1 MNAKNTHAPGKSPA
15 EAHEESQKLA
25 KSSLRATGGVVV
37 SRASGVVRTLVVNSY
52 FGVTTSLDAFNAAF
66 RFPNSLRDLFADG
79 ALSAAFIKVFV
90 DARAKGIEEE
100 RRLISIVCGFFIVL
114 TGLISIL
121 CAVFSLPFMTLISSE
136 KFRLSEGLTLSADVF
151 KLLAFYLPLT
161 MLNAVA
167 IGVLGVLGHT
177 FRAMNSS
184 LFLSVGMI
192 GGSLILAPIFSY
204 FHMNG
209 IFGLAIGSLLGVAF
223 QLIYQLKPLR
233 QWNLLV
239 MPNFNVKEWISYAP
253 LKEVLVLMGPRALGQ
268 GALTLALLINTMFAI
283 QAGTGALTYIV
294 TAMLIIQVPI
304 GLFGVATGFAAQPAL
319 TKAIFERKVSTFSR
333 LLVDSLHTV
342 MWLSLLTTAAFN
354 LFILPFYQVLFE
366 HGKVS
371 YHDTMETAFTVCAY
385 SMGIL
390 FSAGSKVLVNAYY
403 ALGNTRQIVFNAC
416 VYLALS
422 AALSAY
428 LAPRYGTI
436 GLGISYG
443 VCTALDFL
451 LNFIFL
457 KLVLRKK
464 MPGHSPY
471 EAGQKSF
478 YGRVALFALCACV
491 LPFLGLLL
499 IKQFWIPFPIY
510 FHTFVTFPISLGILV
525 VGGGIFVVLSAI
537 LLRYFGPENLRK
549 MIRRR

>member
-1 MNAKNTHAPGKSPA
+1 MNAKNTQAEDKSPA

-25 KSSLRATGGVVV
+25 SSGLRATAGVVV

-90 DARAKGIEEE
+90 DARAKGVEEE
-100 RRLISIVCGFFIVL
+100 RRLIAIVCGFFIVV
-114 TGLISIL
+114 TGLISVL
-121 CAVFSLPFMTLISSE
+121 CAVFALPFMSLITSE
-136 KFRLSEGLTLSADVF
+136 KFRLTEGLTLSADVF
-151 KLLAFYLPLT
+151 RLLAFYLPLT

-167 IGVLGVLGHT
+167 VGVLGVLGHT

-184 LFLSVGMI
+184 VFLSVGMI
-192 GGSLILAPIFSY
+192 AGSLILAPIFNY

-209 IFGLAIGSLLGVAF
+209 IFGLALGSLLGVTF
-223 QLIYQLKPLR
+223 QLVYQIKPLH
-233 QWNLLV
+233 QLNLLV
-239 MPNFNVKEWISYAP
+239 MPNFNIKDWLFYAP

-304 GLFGVATGFAAQPAL
+304 GLFGVATGFAAQPVLTRAVFEKNSAL
-319 TKAIFERKVSTFSR
+319 FSR
-333 LLVDSLHTV
+333 LLVQSLQMA
-342 MWLSLLTTAAFN
+342 MWLSLLTTLAFN
-354 LFILPFYQVLFE
+354 LFILPFYQVVFQ

-390 FSAGSKVLVNAYY
+390 FSSSSKVLVNAYY
-403 ALGNTRQIVFNAC
+403 ALGNTRQIIFNAC
-416 VYLALS
+416 VYLFLS
-422 AALSAY
+422 AALSAT
-428 LAPRYGTI
+428 LAPRYGTV

-443 VCTALDFL
+443 LCTGLDFL

-457 KLVLRKK
+457 KFILQKK
-464 MPGHSPY
+464 LPGHCPY
-471 EAGQKSF
+471 EAAPKLF
-478 YGRVALFALCACV
+478 YGQVAIFASAACA

-499 IKQFWIPFPIY
+499 LKFFWIPFPIY
-510 FHTFVTFPISLGILV
+510 FHTYVSFLISLGILV
-525 VGGGIFVVLSAI
+525 LGGILFCGLSFI
-537 LLRYFGPENLRK
+537 LLFYFGPQHFKKMLR
-549 MIRRR
+549 R